1 MGLDNAPCGP
11 LALVLVALVLSER
24 CAKHPVRT
32 RLQHVNPGSAI
43 PGSGASSLPSNG
55 ATSVFKSIQLQS
67 NAVQTA
73 RKQTLYP
80 RIDMDGGEQLTCNPS
95 SCYSTPELAASR
107 TER

>member
-1 MGLDNAPCGP
+1 M
-11 LALVLVALVLSER
+11 
-24 CAKHPVRT
+24 
-32 RLQHVNPGSAI
+32 
-43 PGSGASSLPSNG
+43 
-55 ATSVFKSIQLQS
+55 FKSIQLQS

-80 RIDMDGGEQLTCNPS
+80 RIDMDGRKQLTCNPS